1 MYKYLLITIIQESIR
16 PLLPCMISI
25 KRFWLPPLAH
35 IFPEASL
42 PGADRES
49 SSLLM
54 LHGQGLD
61 PFLYRVV
68 VIFTSRLFEKSDKVG
83 TKKLEHHY
91 PPAFKVMYRESQH
104 LSHVATFGGSWAA
117 LRAFGQSSDVR
128 LNPGMLFWRR
138 SAPIR
143 CSCSDH
149 CFYACSAHG
158 TLLLSAAPCIIE
170 RAGQVIPCLPHLVA
184 MVPGARHGCLCVIGD
199 VGSAKQSQTRA
210 CDSGRL
216 SSHRGSFLGFKA
228 SG

>member
-1 MYKYLLITIIQESIR
+1 
-16 PLLPCMISI
+16 MISI

-104 LSHVATFGGSWAA
+104 LSHVATFGVLGPHCVLSDSRRMFASTPA
-117 LRAFGQSSDVR
+117 CYSGEEAPQSVAVAVIIAS
-128 LNPGMLFWRR
+128 ML
-138 SAPIR
+138 AQLMVLY
-143 CSCSDH
+143 
-149 CFYACSAHG
+149 CF
-158 TLLLSAAPCIIE
+158 
-170 RAGQVIPCLPHLVA
+170 RPHPA
-184 MVPGARHGCLCVIGD
+184 
-199 VGSAKQSQTRA
+199 
-210 CDSGRL
+210 
-216 SSHRGSFLGFKA
+216 
-228 SG
+228 